1 MGEPNRM
8 ARSAHNLLRK
18 VWRRAP
24 ILPVEGFVF
33 GRPLVVL
40 QSDDWGRG
48 GVRDREGWE
57 VLQALGMNLGERNY
71 DFYSLETAEDV
82 EAIVSLLSR
91 HRDSNG
97 RPACL
102 GMNFIL
108 ANVDFPK
115 VRADSLRQI
124 HLRSLADGLPEGW
137 NRPGLFEAYQHGISA
152 GVLSPALHGATHFC
166 RPAVERNLNDSGE
179 RGSLLRMFWKADVPY
194 IHWRMPWIGFEYSDP
209 GRNGREVFLGSEVQ
223 ERMIGDAVKTFTQLF
238 SKVPRSACAPGYRAN
253 KSTQLAWAKHGIQVA
268 QNGPGSNLPP
278 HFEAH
283 GDVHGEAHNEEDCE
297 ASLLH
302 LYRTL
307 DFEPSAGQEVSVE
320 ACVRMAGN
328 SLAHGIPAII
338 SVHSINFH
346 STLKDFRSR
355 TLRLLDEFLTG
366 LESKYPDLLYVRD
379 QDLYDLVDKGE
390 FESMGFATRV
400 QVTRRESNASA
411 LAETR
416 GA

>member
-1 MGEPNRM
+1 MLNVL
-8 ARSAHNLLRK
+8 HK
-18 VWRRAP
+18 VWRRGLA
-24 ILPVEGFVF
+24 LPVEGFVF

-40 QSDDWGRG
+40 QSDDWGRV
-48 GVRDREGWE
+48 GVRDHEGWE
-57 VLQALGMNLGERNY
+57 ALHALGLNLGERNY

-82 EAIVSLLSR
+82 GAIISLLSR

-102 GMNFIL
+102 GMNFIM

-115 VRADSLRQI
+115 IRADNLRQI
-124 HLRSLADGLPEGW
+124 HLCSLADGLPDGW
-137 NRPGLFEAYQHGISA
+137 NRPGLFEAYRHGISA

-166 RPAVERNLNDSGE
+166 LPAVERNLNDPGE

-194 IHWRMPWIGFEYSDP
+194 IHWRMPWIGFEYSEP
-209 GRNGREVFLGSEVQ
+209 GQNGREVFLGPEIQ
-223 ERMIGDAVKTFTQLF
+223 EKMITDAVKTFTQLF
-238 SKVPRSACAPGYRAN
+238 SKTPRSACAPGYRAN
-253 KSTQLAWAKHGIQVA
+253 KNTHLAWTKHGIQVA

-278 HFEAH
+278 HFE
-283 GDVHGEAHNEEDCE
+283 VHGEVQNKEKCE

-307 DFEPSAGQEVSVE
+307 DFEPSNGQEVSVE
-320 ACVRMAGN
+320 ACVRMAEN
-328 SLAHGIPAII
+328 SFARGIPAII

-355 TLRLLDEFLTG
+355 TLTLLDEFLTA

-379 QDLYDLVDKGE
+379 EDLYDLVDKGE
-390 FESMGFATRV
+390 FESMGSATRV
-400 QVTRRESNASA
+400 QVTKRGFHAPA
-411 LAETR
+411 VAEAR